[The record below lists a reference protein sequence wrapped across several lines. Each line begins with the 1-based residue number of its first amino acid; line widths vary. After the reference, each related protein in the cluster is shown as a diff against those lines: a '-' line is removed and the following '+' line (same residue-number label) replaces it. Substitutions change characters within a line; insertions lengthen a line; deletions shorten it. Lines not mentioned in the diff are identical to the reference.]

1 MYVCVRLLP
10 NLLTDV
16 GSSTASVAPS
26 RADTMP
32 TATSIPHMPVSY
44 ERAPSMGASSVAGS
58 MVTIASRR
66 LDVYESGHRS
76 RGGR

>member
-1 MYVCVRLLP
+1 MRLLP

-32 TATSIPHMPVSY
+32 TATSIPHMPVSVD
-44 ERAPSMGASSVAGS
+44 ERAPSLGASSVAGS
-58 MVTIASRR
+58 MVTVASRR
-66 LDVYESGHRS
+66 SDVYESGHRS
-76 RGGR
+76 RGVR